1 MKYLFLT
8 ISFLLIGCSN
18 GDDSENNQ
26 TQDDTGAV
34 YLDSNGVTVKAYE
47 WAKVGDQG
55 TINGIT
61 YTVVDKELLGG
72 DLSKLCTTKITNLS
86 EFFYQNSD
94 FNQDISSWD
103 VSSVTDMNYMF
114 YQAES
119 FNQDISSWDVSNV
132 TNMGAMFS
140 GASSFNQNLS
150 SWDVSKVSRCYMF
163 CSGTS
168 SWGMSKPNFSNDC
181 KGTHAAGTSVL
192 TPGLCKFYD

>member
-34 YLDSNGVTVKAYE
+34 YLDSNGVTIKAYD

-72 DLSKLCTTKITNLS
+72 DLSKLCTTKVTDLS
-86 EFFYQNSD
+86 MFFYNNSD

-103 VSSVTDMNYMF
+103 VSNVTDMNYMF

-132 TNMGAMFS
+132 LNMGAMFS

-150 SWDVSKVSRCYMF
+150 SWDVSNVSRCYMF
-163 CSGTS
+163 CNGTL
-168 SWGMSKPNFSNDC
+168 SWGMSKPNFSSDC
-181 KGTHAAGTSVL
+181 KGVGAGGTSVQI
-192 TPGLCKFYD
+192 PGLCKLYD